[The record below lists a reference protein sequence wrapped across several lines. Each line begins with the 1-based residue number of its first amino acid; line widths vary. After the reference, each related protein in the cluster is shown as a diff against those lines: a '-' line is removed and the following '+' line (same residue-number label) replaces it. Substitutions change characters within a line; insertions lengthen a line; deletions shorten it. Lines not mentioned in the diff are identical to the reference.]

1 MVNASSPKPETRIRL
16 VLTQLL
22 VLVDTPQIRR
32 RLLST
37 LLMLTATQLDLVDAR
52 RRVDGAFLLFD
63 LGAPA
68 GETAE
73 AAIRDDVLHSS
84 SPIASRWVL

>member
-1 MVNASSPKPETRIRL
+1 
-16 VLTQLL
+16 
-22 VLVDTPQIRR
+22 
-32 RLLST
+32 
-37 LLMLTATQLDLVDAR
+37 MLTATQLDLVDAR